1 MTAHKG
7 RECPKCRGKRC
18 TANNCTNPRY
28 IYNRDLKCGC
38 KKEEIIYKNRF
49 TDTHCCKCKKSFCIY
64 KLDNK
69 YQCSTCRKGKAK
81 QQINTNNG
89 NQWKSTNGIDSQE
102 SVQQWNEF
110 MEQEQN
116 QPNTSYT
123 QAVKQSPRNIY
134 YSNCQNCGKT
144 NKKSKG
150 HMQYFEG
157 PLCHK
162 CNIQKENFKRYGTT
176 GRITSCEIC
185 GLESDTQQNMER
197 GNRQVYFCEM
207 RCQMIYLACEKAN
220 NEEDLIEKLKDL
232 ALSKKYSSYPNCN
245 MFGYEGSEDEWQQAK
260 DDARYYYKNGTKK
273 QEALRTFEE
282 NQPIVAEISQ
292 GIFPTEI
299 REIIAKEASKPEPII
314 SNTFE
319 LKDEYH
325 DYEMALEEFDDI
337 LTMSNDH
344 DPLFQITQARPI
356 TPKNDE
362 FYKQQW
368 GEFYTEQ
375 NEIPIMESEFDTQSI
390 ETVIQWKN
398 TNNGEDNIQLQTN
411 NDQLVNDLQ
420 SIGISTITVEENI
433 PTPMI
438 IEPIIPQTQIQV
450 QTPELP
456 KHEFINRKTARRAS
470 MSDIQLNSQQR
481 QVKEI
486 INNYDQMVLEMVN
499 NYNDQIYQIMWNNTN
514 TVESMN
520 LYVNDLEKRFNN
532 LNNKEEKFDE
542 LTNVQTTQINE
553 LEQIVE
559 KLTQLNKERET
570 VIKDQQ
576 QNIDILEK
584 SINNYRIEQ
593 IYYEQWKETIDKK
606 EDNNN
611 FIIKGLQI
619 KINDYEE
626 RLVNYSKMVKELQ
639 ELKETINRQEAY
651 ITNLKYDEGKLKEER
666 LTLKNNLEKL
676 MQELQEMKNHQPI
689 MEISQKSNEEIPI
702 MESGEESQTNEE
714 IPANDPIMDEKSLKG
729 DVPIMEVYNKKP
741 NKKSKKRKRMEII
754 PEIVKKIVRRKK

>member
-1 MTAHKG
+1 
-7 RECPKCRGKRC
+7 
-18 TANNCTNPRY
+18 
-28 IYNRDLKCGC
+28 
-38 KKEEIIYKNRF
+38 
-49 TDTHCCKCKKSFCIY
+49 
-64 KLDNK
+64 
-69 YQCSTCRKGKAK
+69 
-81 QQINTNNG
+81 
-89 NQWKSTNGIDSQE
+89 
-102 SVQQWNEF
+102 
-110 MEQEQN
+110 
-116 QPNTSYT
+116 
-123 QAVKQSPRNIY
+123 
-134 YSNCQNCGKT
+134 
-144 NKKSKG
+144 
-150 HMQYFEG
+150 
-157 PLCHK
+157 
-162 CNIQKENFKRYGTT
+162 
-176 GRITSCEIC
+176 
-185 GLESDTQQNMER
+185 MER

-245 MFGYEGSEDEWQQAK
+245 MFECEGSEDEWQQAK

-420 SIGISTITVEENI
+420 SIGISTITIEENL

-456 KHEFINRKTARRAS
+456 KHEFIDRKTARRAS

-676 MQELQEMKNHQPI
+676 IQELQEMKNHQPI
-689 MEISQKSNEEIPI
+689 MEIPQKSKEEIPI
-702 MESGEESQTNEE
+702 MESGEESQTDEE

>member
-89 NQWKSTNGIDSQE
+89 YQWKSTNNIDSQE
-102 SVQQWNEF
+102 SIQQWNEF
-110 MEQEQN
+110 MKQEQN
-116 QPNTSYT
+116 QPSTSYA
-123 QAVKQSPRNIY
+123 QAVKQSSRNIY

-157 PLCHK
+157 SLCHK

-245 MFGYEGSEDEWQQAK
+245 MFECEGSEDEWQQAK
-260 DDARYYYKNGTKK
+260 DDAKYYYKNGTKK

-314 SNTFE
+314 SNTF
-319 LKDEYH
+319 DEYH

-344 DPLFQITQARPI
+344 DPLFQITHARPI

-398 TNNGEDNIQLQTN
+398 TNNGKDNIQLQTN

-420 SIGISTITVEENI
+420 SIGISTITIEENL

-456 KHEFINRKTARRAS
+456 KHEFIDRKTARRAS

-559 KLTQLNKERET
+559 KLIQLNKERET

-584 SINNYRIEQ
+584 SINDYRIEQ

-606 EDNNN
+606 EDNDN
-611 FIIKGLQI
+611 FTIKGLQI

-639 ELKETINRQEAY
+639 EL
-651 ITNLKYDEGKLKEER
+651 
-666 LTLKNNLEKL
+666 
-676 MQELQEMKNHQPI
+676 QEMKNNQPI
-689 MEISQKSNEEIPI
+689 MEIPQKSNEEIPI
-702 MESGEESQTNEE
+702 MESCEGSQTDEE
-714 IPANDPIMDEKSLKG
+714 ILANNPIMDENL
-729 DVPIMEVYNKKP
+729 
-741 NKKSKKRKRMEII
+741 
-754 PEIVKKIVRRKK
+754 

>member
-1 MTAHKG
+1 
-7 RECPKCRGKRC
+7 
-18 TANNCTNPRY
+18 
-28 IYNRDLKCGC
+28 
-38 KKEEIIYKNRF
+38 
-49 TDTHCCKCKKSFCIY
+49 
-64 KLDNK
+64 
-69 YQCSTCRKGKAK
+69 
-81 QQINTNNG
+81 
-89 NQWKSTNGIDSQE
+89 
-102 SVQQWNEF
+102 
-110 MEQEQN
+110 
-116 QPNTSYT
+116 
-123 QAVKQSPRNIY
+123 
-134 YSNCQNCGKT
+134 
-144 NKKSKG
+144 
-150 HMQYFEG
+150 
-157 PLCHK
+157 
-162 CNIQKENFKRYGTT
+162 
-176 GRITSCEIC
+176 
-185 GLESDTQQNMER
+185 
-197 GNRQVYFCEM
+197 
-207 RCQMIYLACEKAN
+207 
-220 NEEDLIEKLKDL
+220 
-232 ALSKKYSSYPNCN
+232 
-245 MFGYEGSEDEWQQAK
+245 
-260 DDARYYYKNGTKK
+260 
-273 QEALRTFEE
+273 
-282 NQPIVAEISQ
+282 
-292 GIFPTEI
+292 
-299 REIIAKEASKPEPII
+299 
-314 SNTFE
+314 
-319 LKDEYH
+319 
-325 DYEMALEEFDDI
+325 MALEEFDDI

-356 TPKNDE
+356 TPENDE

-420 SIGISTITVEENI
+420 SIGISTITIEENLL
-433 PTPMI
+433 TPMI

-456 KHEFINRKTARRAS
+456 KHEFIDRKTARRAS

-559 KLTQLNKERET
+559 KLIQLNKERET

-606 EDNNN
+606 EDNNS

-626 RLVNYSKMVKELQ
+626 RLVNYSKIVKELQ

-676 MQELQEMKNHQPI
+676 MQEAQEMKNHQPI
-689 MEISQKSNEEIPI
+689 MEIPQKSKEEIPI
-702 MESGEESQTNEE
+702 MESGEESQTDEE

>member
-1 MTAHKG
+1 
-7 RECPKCRGKRC
+7 
-18 TANNCTNPRY
+18 
-28 IYNRDLKCGC
+28 
-38 KKEEIIYKNRF
+38 
-49 TDTHCCKCKKSFCIY
+49 
-64 KLDNK
+64 
-69 YQCSTCRKGKAK
+69 
-81 QQINTNNG
+81 
-89 NQWKSTNGIDSQE
+89 
-102 SVQQWNEF
+102 
-110 MEQEQN
+110 
-116 QPNTSYT
+116 
-123 QAVKQSPRNIY
+123 
-134 YSNCQNCGKT
+134 
-144 NKKSKG
+144 
-150 HMQYFEG
+150 
-157 PLCHK
+157 
-162 CNIQKENFKRYGTT
+162 
-176 GRITSCEIC
+176 
-185 GLESDTQQNMER
+185 
-197 GNRQVYFCEM
+197 
-207 RCQMIYLACEKAN
+207 MIYLACEKAN

-542 LTNVQTTQINE
+542 LTNVQATQINE

-611 FIIKGLQI
+611 FTIKGLQI

-676 MQELQEMKNHQPI
+676 IQELQEMKNHQPI
-689 MEISQKSNEEIPI
+689 MEIPQKSKEEIPI
-702 MESGEESQTNEE
+702 MESGEESQTDEE